1 MNAITRALFEAR
13 RRRTKAGMATTE
25 TLVVVLVL
33 GLGIV
38 GASVAAGRRLHH
50 EYRHDRAL
58 LASPFP

>member
-1 MNAITRALFEAR
+1 MNAIVRALFGLKR
-13 RRRTKAGMATTE
+13 RRAMAGMATTE

-33 GLGIV
+33 GLGMV